1 MAMLNNQRVSNTER
15 SEWWKLEQ
23 VLRKNVSAFSDR
35 TVGAR
40 WCTLNSIPPCCEPE
54 WSKIHQES
62 GNHTTTCSLHF
73 KPSLYD
79 GTTIVGQ
86 GYSSQYRLR
95 LLLLLSFSLSLSL
108 SLSLLLLLSLLS
120 LLSLLLLVVVVA
132 VVLFSDPES
141 LTSFS
146 DIFTIIKYYSV
157 FFIEGRVGT
166 INNISTDTEVTDV
179 SPCFWLKIPASPHFF
194 ARSEFQELHH
204 IPVDEEHHMG
214 IPQKIGTHVMLV
226 NG

>member
-1 MAMLNNQRVSNTER
+1 MAMLNDQRVSNTER

-95 LLLLLSFSLSLSL
+95 W
-108 SLSLLLLLSLLS
+108 LLLLLSLL
-120 LLSLLLLVVVVA
+120 LLLVVVV

-146 DIFTIIKYYSV
+146 DIFTIIKYSSV

-166 INNISTDTEVTDV
+166 KNNISSDTEVTDV

>member
-95 LLLLLSFSLSLSL
+95 LLLLLS
-108 SLSLLLLLSLLS
+108 LSLLLLLSLLS
-120 LLSLLLLVVVVA
+120 LLLLVVVVVA